1 METIDDY
8 TVVKGIFFEML
19 GNSGFTV
26 WFHGMIFFVNLP
38 FSLIIGQL
46 KYRLARKCLHFT

>member
-1 METIDDY
+1 
-8 TVVKGIFFEML
+8 ML

-46 KYRLARKCLHFT
+46 KYRLARKCLHFTWR